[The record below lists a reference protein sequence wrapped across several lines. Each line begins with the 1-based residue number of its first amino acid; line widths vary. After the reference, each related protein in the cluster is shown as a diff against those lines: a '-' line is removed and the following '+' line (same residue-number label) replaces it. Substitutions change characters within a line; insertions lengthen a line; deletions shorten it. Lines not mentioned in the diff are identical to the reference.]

1 MSAEHGTTP
10 ESVKREIKDIL
21 DSPYGSRAL
30 EGLMREAASNLEFE
44 EAARLRDEIKR
55 MKLMDLEFANEVL
68 TAEGEAVDT
77 AAPKR
82 WRAEANAE
90 KAERF
95 RKGR

>member
-55 MKLMDLEFANEVL
+55 MRFSRSLSAAWKLEPVKGLACSL
-68 TAEGEAVDT
+68 TPGAVSLS
-77 AAPKR
+77 
-82 WRAEANAE
+82 RA
-90 KAERF
+90 RLS
-95 RKGR
+95 